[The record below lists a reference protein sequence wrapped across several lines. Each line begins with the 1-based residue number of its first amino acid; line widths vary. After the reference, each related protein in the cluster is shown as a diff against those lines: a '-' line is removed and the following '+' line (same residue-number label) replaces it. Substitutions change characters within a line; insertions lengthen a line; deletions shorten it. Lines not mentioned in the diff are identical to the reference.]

1 MKTLTICA
9 LAAALFTTGA
19 TGHSNRSLEN
29 SVTLNS
35 GVTELA
41 AGLTNGIWGHEA
53 AGSLRE
59 SYATYIVP
67 LPPI

>member
-19 TGHSNRSLEN
+19 TGHSSRSPEK
-29 SVTLNS
+29 SVALNHDVAE
-35 GVTELA
+35 VT
-41 AGLTNGIWGHEA
+41 AGSTNAIWGHETV
-53 AGSLRE
+53 GSLRE
-59 SYATYIVP
+59 SYATYITP